1 MRFKLRAKPL
11 NMPKVY
17 SLNAREGI
25 DNVIENGSF
34 YHLPLI
40 SANQKVYEGS
50 RETKKRKDK
59 DRPLDDV

>member
-1 MRFKLRAKPL
+1 
-11 NMPKVY
+11 MPKVY

-40 SANQKVYEGS
+40 SANHKIYEGS
-50 RETKKRKDK
+50 RENKKRKDK
-59 DRPLDDV
+59 DRPLDDA